1 MQAATAKRNMT
12 EAERRR
18 YAFRVYE
25 HAGDDMAE
33 ARAKAKQQAAANR
46 RAKVNLM
53 VGVFA
58 VFLLSMG
65 YMLLNTQVTV
75 IGYEINQQMAAN
87 NELAN
92 DNTRLVLEIEQA
104 TSPEKVAGFAVEHF
118 NMVTAT
124 DESVIYYDAAAA
136 GNTAGNIR
144 TGMAVD
150 QAALGFGTLEVI
162 DEGGSE
168 SLIESIGTF
177 LQQLTSG
184 SGVQLGMSD

>member
-1 MQAATAKRNMT
+1 MT

>member
-65 YMLLNTQVTV
+65 
-75 IGYEINQQMAAN
+75 
-87 NELAN
+87 
-92 DNTRLVLEIEQA
+92 
-104 TSPEKVAGFAVEHF
+104 
-118 NMVTAT
+118 
-124 DESVIYYDAAAA
+124 
-136 GNTAGNIR
+136 
-144 TGMAVD
+144 
-150 QAALGFGTLEVI
+150 
-162 DEGGSE
+162 
-168 SLIESIGTF
+168 
-177 LQQLTSG
+177 
-184 SGVQLGMSD
+184 